1 MSRISFLGL
10 GAMGQRMA
18 RRLIEA
24 GHDLTVWNRSPGP
37 TEAFTAAGA
46 RAAATPREAAEGA
59 QIVWSMVYDD
69 TASRQVWLDPVHGA
83 ASALAA
89 DAIAVESSTLSPA
102 WIGELHAALSA
113 RGQALIDAPVSGSR
127 LQADA
132 GQLIFLVG
140 GDKPRLDALRPA
152 LAALAGAVHHV
163 GPSGSG
169 AWLKL
174 AVNALFATQV
184 VAMAELLSLLR
195 HAGLDLP
202 RTFDALRTLPV
213 TSPAAAGSAA
223 LMLAGNFSPMASVDL
238 IAKDLG
244 YVIGSAA
251 NGHTTLPLTAAVRLR
266 LQQTHDAGFGQENVV
281 AVAKLY
287 S

>member
-1 MSRISFLGL
+1 MTRISFLGL

-18 RRLIEA
+18 KHLLEA
-24 GHDLTVWNRSPGP
+24 GHELTVWNRTS
-37 TEAFTAAGA
+37 EATNALVAAGA
-46 RAAATPREAAEGA
+46 RSAATPRQAAEGA

-69 TASRQVWLDPVHGA
+69 PASRHVWLDPIHGA
-83 ASALAA
+83 AQALAD

-102 WIGELHAALSA
+102 WIAELSAALAA
-113 RGQALIDAPVSGSR
+113 RGQALVDAPVAGSR
-127 LQADA
+127 PQAEA
-132 GQLIFLVG
+132 GQLIFMVG
-140 GDKPRLDALRPA
+140 GDQQRVDRLKPVLTPLSA
-152 LAALAGAVHHV
+152 AVHHV

-184 VAMAELLSLLR
+184 VAIAEQLSLLR
-195 HAGLDLP
+195 HAGLDVQRSL
-202 RTFDALRTLPV
+202 DALRAMPV

-223 LMLAGNFSPMASVDL
+223 LMLAGNFAPMAPVDL

-244 YVIGSAA
+244 YVIASAA
-251 NGHTTLPLTAAVRLR
+251 NGATGVPLTAAVKARLD
-266 LQQTHDAGFGQENVV
+266 QAHDAGFGHENIV
-281 AVAKLY
+281 AIAKLY